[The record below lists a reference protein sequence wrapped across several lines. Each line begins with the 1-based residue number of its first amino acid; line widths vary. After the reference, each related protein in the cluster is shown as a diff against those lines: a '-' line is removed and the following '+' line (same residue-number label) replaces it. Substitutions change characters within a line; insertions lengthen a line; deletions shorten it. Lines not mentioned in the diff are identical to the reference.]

1 MTYLNSCAEGKSSRL
16 PFGRNILTEFP
27 EFLLVNSILA
37 GTAVLQ
43 LLWWHSIFLSSYWLT
58 NFVRISRVPIGVQ
71 YTSLNSCA
79 EVKAQGYPAFF
90 LADTFY
96 QNFRSFYW
104 WILSEQLTHSVKIS
118 RAPIGGPVQ
127 LCWSDDTTISRLP
140 IGRYIFSEFLLGTWT
155 AVLKCRLGDV

>member
-1 MTYLNSCAEGKSSRL
+1 MSVSFVRIS
-16 PFGRNILTEFP
+16 
-27 EFLLVNSILA
+27 EFLLADNDLPK
-37 GTAVLQ
+37 Q
-43 LLWWHSIFLSSYWLT
+43 MCWRKEFPSSYWLT

-118 RAPIGGPVQ
+118 RVPIGGPVQ

-140 IGRYIFSEFLLGTWT
+140 IGRYIFSEFLLVDLNSCAEVQAGRRVVDLT
-155 AVLKCRLGDV
+155 VKGHQQKSLVPLQLS